1 MTGPEKTVE
10 RAIVRALRARGALVI
25 KTHGSAFSG
34 SGCPDLIG
42 VLPGGAGRAFG
53 IEVKRPGG
61 GECSALQLR
70 ALWSWAERGAAAG
83 VARSVG
89 EALAICGLD

>member
-34 SGCPDLIG
+34 SGAPDLIG
-42 VLPGGAGRAFG
+42 VLPACTQAGQG
-53 IEVKRPGG
+53 STLRP
-61 GECSALQLR
+61 
-70 ALWSWAERGAAAG
+70 
-83 VARSVG
+83 
-89 EALAICGLD
+89 